1 MRRTWLRRG
10 RDERGARRAR
20 DERGAALLEMAFTLP
35 LLLLV
40 CVGILEFGRAYQTW
54 QVLTNAAR
62 EGARIAVLPGT
73 TGTDVTNRVRAYMQ
87 NGQLPKYATAT
98 ITVTPTTVSIGAG
111 TESASQVTVNY
122 PFDFIVLDPIAR
134 LATGKGTG
142 TGVNMVA
149 SATMR
154 NES

>member
-1 MRRTWLRRG
+1 MRRRLLRRG
-10 RDERGARRAR
+10 RDEH
-20 DERGAALLEMAFTLP
+20 GAALLEMAFTLP
-35 LLLLV
+35 LLLFV

-62 EGARIAVLPGT
+62 EGARIAVLPGST
-73 TGTDVTNRVRAYMQ
+73 STDVTNRVRTYMQ

-98 ITVTPTTVSIGAG
+98 VSVTPTTVSIGAG

-134 LATGKGTG
+134 LATGQGTG

>member
-1 MRRTWLRRG
+1 MQRTWLRRG
-10 RDERGARRAR
+10 R

-73 TGTDVTNRVRAYMQ
+73 TSTDVTNRVRAYMQ

-98 ITVTPTTVSIGAG
+98 VTLTPTTVSIGAG
-111 TESASQVTVNY
+111 STESASQVTVNY

-134 LATGKGTG
+134 LATGQGTG

-149 SATMR
+149 TATMR

>member
-1 MRRTWLRRG
+1 M
-10 RDERGARRAR
+10 
-20 DERGAALLEMAFTLP
+20 ALTLP

-62 EGARIAVLPGT
+62 EGARIAVLPGMND
-73 TGTDVTNRVRAYMQ
+73 TDVRTRVREYMTI
-87 NGQLPKYATAT
+87 GQLPKANDT
-98 ITVTPTTVSIGAG
+98 IVTIDIDRSKTVSIGGGNTA
-111 TESASQVTVNY
+111 SASQVNVNY
-122 PFDFIVLDPIAR
+122 PFDFVVLEPIAR
-134 LATGKGTG
+134 LATGQANGLPSTLS
-142 TGVNMVA
+142 MVA